1 MFIRLFSLWVDS
13 GFNYLHEDIQL
24 QQWRQNLTFT
34 HTDCIKPFLNETN
47 VCDGMITQ
55 FGGETKKT
63 HDASSDTWT
72 IDQLAN
78 KRNTRDNRMLAKQS

>member
-1 MFIRLFSLWVDS
+1 MFIRLFSLWVGS

-55 FGGETKKT
+55 FGGE
-63 HDASSDTWT
+63 
-72 IDQLAN
+72 N
-78 KRNTRDNRMLAKQS
+78 KENTRCQLRHLDYRSAGQQEEH